1 MDALAPLGRLLFSAI
16 FISSGI
22 NHLTHGPAMIGYAR
36 SAGLPFPALA
46 IYGAGVVLLVGGVCI
61 LLGVFARIASVA
73 IALFLVA
80 AALTVHHFWGLPA
93 DQAQMQMVH
102 FWKNISMAGGA
113 LLLTYFGPGPYS
125 VRAHSRVLE
134 ERRAHRPPPTTP
146 PLRPRPQS

>member
-1 MDALAPLGRLLFSAI
+1 MGALAPLGRLLFSAI

-22 NHLTHGPAMIGYAR
+22 NHLTNGPAMIGYAQ

-46 IYGAGVVLLVGGVCI
+46 IYGSGVVLLVGGVCI

-80 AALTVHHFWGLPA
+80 AALTIHRFWGLPA
-93 DQAQMQMVH
+93 DQAAMQIPH
-102 FWKNISMAGGA
+102 FWKNLSMAGGA

-125 VRAHSRVLE
+125 VRARSRVLE
-134 ERRAHRPPPTTP
+134 HRRAHRPPPTTP
-146 PLRPRPQS
+146 TLRPRPQP